1 MSDYRRAINIIKKY
15 EGYSEK
21 AYPDPATGGA
31 PYTFGYG
38 TQYYPD
44 GSPVKK
50 GHCCTER
57 KALEYLYREIELI
70 DDELTRLNIGLDPSM
85 RNALISFIHSIGWEP
100 FLYSSIIDAIEIEEW
115 GVAAEEITR
124 WIFDS
129 YYKVIGGLVD
139 RRREESH
146 LFLAEVKNTTG
157 EFGDILLNAFRNYS
171 ADPHQIKAVQFLEAN
186 CNPYIL
192 AEFANMFELSL
203 DSEINLDY
211 EETDSIFTS
220 WA

>member
-1 MSDYRRAINIIKKY
+1 MSDFARAINLIKKY

-21 AYPDPATGGA
+21 AYPDQVTGVA

-44 GSPVKK
+44 GSPVKQ

-57 KALEYLYREIELI
+57 KALEYLAHEVEII
-70 DDELTRLNIGLDPSM
+70 DHELTRLNLGLDDSM

-100 FLYSSIIDAIEIEEW
+100 FLYSEIIDQIEIECW
-115 GVAAEEITR
+115 GAAAEEITR

-139 RRREESH
+139 RRREEAK
-146 LFLAEVKNTTG
+146 LFLNEVRTSG
-157 EFGDILLNAFRNYS
+157 GQDSGLLLGTFRNYTG
-171 ADPHQIKAVQFLEAN
+171 APHQLNAIQILEN
-186 CNPYIL
+186 SCNPYIL
-192 AEFANMFELSL
+192 AEFFNAFNHREMKDLELEYGEIDPMFA
-203 DSEINLDY
+203 
-211 EETDSIFTS
+211 S
-220 WA
+220 WD